1 MINTHC
7 LGQMNLIV
15 KTYWTTALVGF
26 NFLSWKKRK
35 EKNTEPHTVAIECWF
50 ELNSICFN
58 KSVVAWVYI
67 YLL

>member
-1 MINTHC
+1 MINTYF

-15 KTYWTTALVGF
+15 KTYWAKVLVGF
-26 NFLSWKKRK
+26 NFISLKKNQ
-35 EKNTEPHTVAIECWF
+35 NTKKQTVAIECWF

-67 YLL
+67 YLF